1 MSAVGD
7 VLAGRYRLREHLGSG
22 AMGVVWLAM
31 DEHLHRSV
39 AVKQLLA
46 QPGLDDARA
55 EQARQRAMRE
65 GRIAARLHHPHAIAV
80 YDVVVDDGLPVLV
93 MEYLPS
99 RSLAE
104 VIAAHGRV
112 DPAVAAGIGGQAAS
126 ALVAAHAAGIVHRDI
141 KPGNLL
147 IAANA
152 TTKITDFGI
161 SRATGDVALTQTG
174 MFAGTPAFLA
184 PEIAKGHRPTPAADV
199 FSLGATLYSAVEG
212 VPPFGEDAESP
223 LALLHIVAAGKIPVP
238 RNAGPMTP
246 VLAGML
252 QADPAERL
260 TAEESAAALH
270 AVATGRS
277 LPMGVGQA
285 PAPWSERAAADA
297 PTSMVTPSGP
307 SGTLLDNRPVASAAA
322 ARPPWWRRG
331 FLTAAAL
338 AAVLVA
344 VLLVALL
351 SSLNDDTAGQPTQR
365 QPTASEME
373 QAVGEYYSL
382 LPDQPEQAWTRLGP
396 DLRAKGEDAYVSS
409 WDGIAEARVIS
420 QPRATGD
427 STVHIGVELIE
438 RDGTKVRE
446 FHQFGVLA
454 DGESLLLNSDDLLH
468 SERITPPPPPEDDK
482 DDDKDDDKGKD
493 DKDDDKDAGKGG
505 DDRKGE
511 EDKKGEKEKKGERG

>member
-55 EQARQRAMRE
+55 ELARQRAMRE
-65 GRIAARLHHPHAIAV
+65 GRIAARLHHPHAITV
-80 YDVVVDDGLPVLV
+80 YDVAVDDGLPVLV

-99 RSLAE
+99 RSLAD
-104 VIAAHGRV
+104 VIAGHGRI
-112 DPAVAAGIGGQAAS
+112 DPSVAAGIGAQAAS
-126 ALVAAHAAGIVHRDI
+126 ALTAAHAAGIVHRDI

-147 IAANA
+147 IAANS

-174 MFAGTPAFLA
+174 MFAGTPAYLA

-199 FSLGATLYSAVEG
+199 FSLGATLYAAVEG
-212 VPPFGEDAESP
+212 IPPFGEDAENP
-223 LALLHIVAAGKIPVP
+223 LALLHVVAAGKIPVP
-238 RNAGPMTP
+238 RNAGPLTP

-260 TAEESAAALH
+260 TADQAAASLH
-270 AVATGRS
+270 AVATGRP
-277 LPMGVGQA
+277 LPMGIGQA
-285 PAPWSERAAADA
+285 AAPWSDRTAGDA
-297 PTSMVTPSGP
+297 PTSVVPPAAGFGGP
-307 SGTLLDNRPVASAAA
+307 SGTLLDNRPLDSAAV
-322 ARPPWWRRG
+322 ARRPWWRRG
-331 FLTAAAL
+331 YLAVAAFG
-338 AAVLVA
+338 AALVA
-344 VLLVALL
+344 VLLAALL
-351 SSLNDDTAGQPTQR
+351 SSGEDATGRPTQR

-373 QAVGEYYSL
+373 QAVAAYYSL
-382 LPDQPEQAWTRLGP
+382 LPDQPERAWTRLGP
-396 DLRAKGEDAYVSS
+396 DLRAEGEGEYVSS
-409 WDGIAEARVIS
+409 WDGIAATRVIS
-420 QPRATGD
+420 RPRATGD
-427 STVHIGVELIE
+427 STVHIGVELVE
-438 RDGTKVRE
+438 DNGTKIRE

-468 SERITPPPPPEDDK
+468 SERITPPPPPEPPKDEEK
-482 DDDKDDDKGKD
+482 DDDKDEDDDKG
-493 DKDDDKDAGKGG
+493 GE
-505 DDRKGE
+505 DRKGE
-511 EDKKGEKEKKGERG
+511 EDKKGETEKKGERG